1 MCAAKSGSI
10 DLIVSDVVTP
20 TLGGTDMAQRLLDQG
35 NRTPVLF
42 MSGYVDQMI
51 PTGGVLQP
59 GVNFIQKPFGP
70 EALARKVRQML
81 DGKKAA

>member
-1 MCAAKSGSI
+1 
-10 DLIVSDVVTP
+10 
-20 TLGGTDMAQRLLDQG
+20 
-35 NRTPVLF
+35 

-70 EALARKVRQML
+70 EALARKVREML